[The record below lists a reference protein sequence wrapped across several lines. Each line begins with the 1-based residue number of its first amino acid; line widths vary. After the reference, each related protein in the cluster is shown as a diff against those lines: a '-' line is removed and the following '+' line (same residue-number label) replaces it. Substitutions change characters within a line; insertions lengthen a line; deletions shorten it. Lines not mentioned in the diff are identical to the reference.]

1 MIRAA
6 TALMLLVLA
15 SQAPGESMEE
25 KAKKVID
32 GAVEA
37 LGGQKFLALENYME
51 KGRAYSFHRE
61 KLAGL
66 SKATFYFR
74 FLTAP
79 TPPEPDGLYVRER
92 QAFGDEEAWAVLFD
106 EKDGWEVTFRG
117 AKPLKTETVERHR
130 DSTRR
135 NIFYILLRRVGE
147 EGLIFEHRGTEI
159 VDNQPT
165 EKVEIT
171 DSKNHRIT
179 VFFHYST
186 KLPLRQTFERRDE
199 FKIPH
204 TEMTIFDKYRDVG
217 DGVKLPFVTQR
228 YRDGERIYAMF
239 AETVLS
245 NQDFA
250 DEKFA
255 LPGDVKVLE
264 RQK

>member
-1 MIRAA
+1 MTRVAGIFV
-6 TALMLLVLA
+6 ALLLPLYVPA
-15 SQAPGESMEE
+15 ESMEE
-25 KAKKVID
+25 KGKKVVD
-32 GAVEA
+32 EAVAA
-37 LGGQKFLALENYME
+37 LGGEKFLALKNYME

-61 KLAGL
+61 KIAGL

-74 FLTAP
+74 LLTAAA
-79 TPPEPDGLYVRER
+79 PPDVDELYVRER

-130 DSTRR
+130 DSTQRH
-135 NIFYILLRRVGE
+135 IFYILLRRLGE

-171 DSKNHRIT
+171 DSKNRRLMAY
-179 VFFHYST
+179 FHYSS
-186 KLPLRQTFERRDE
+186 KLPLRQTFDRRDE
-199 FKIPH
+199 FRIPH

-217 DGVKLPFVTQR
+217 EGVKLPFVTQR

-245 NQDFA
+245 NQTFT

-255 LPGDVKVLE
+255 LPGGVQILD